1 MSQQSIQESG
11 RRRLTRNRI
20 FRYIY
25 DQPSAVSKAQI
36 ADSLGLSLPTIHQN
50 INELLDLGLVR
61 RGPLLASTGG
71 RPPVA
76 YEVPGDVRY
85 CVGVSVTA
93 NHLRFL
99 LTDLRQN
106 EIAYRE
112 VPLAT
117 LKADDIGKEIRSN
130 LDPFLT
136 EYDVDRKKLLGVGI
150 TIPGIVD
157 QETKTIRFSP
167 TMMMKDMRLEKISS
181 HIDFPVT
188 FENDSVCAGFAEWF
202 SKAPEQKSRNFA
214 YLLLENGIGGSLFL
228 NGRQYFGNDHRS
240 GEFGHICVEPGGR
253 VCNCGRKGCL
263 EAYCSALR
271 FTRDL
276 GISIDEFFG
285 EMEKGNQEYR
295 ELWDDVLH
303 HLAIGIADLRMAFDC
318 DITLGGF
325 VADYMEPYLSK
336 LKKLVL
342 EQTPFDE
349 EPDFISI
356 GRFTSKASMMGVA
369 LHFTNE
375 FLRGI

>member
-167 TMMMKDMRLEKISS
+167 TMKMKDMRLEKISS

-214 YLLLENGIGGSLFL
+214 YLLLENGIGGSHFL

-240 GEFGHICVEPGGR
+240 GEFGHICVEPGG
-253 VCNCGRKGCL
+253 
-263 EAYCSALR
+263 LR
-271 FTRDL
+271 PEGL
-276 GISIDEFFG
+276 SGSLL
-285 EMEKGNQEYR
+285 QCP
-295 ELWDDVLH
+295 
-303 HLAIGIADLRMAFDC
+303 AFH
-318 DITLGGF
+318 
-325 VADYMEPYLSK
+325 P
-336 LKKLVL
+336 
-342 EQTPFDE
+342 
-349 EPDFISI
+349 
-356 GRFTSKASMMGVA
+356 
-369 LHFTNE
+369 
-375 FLRGI
+375 